1 MMKMTDAMQA
11 VLNRYPDALYVST
24 CGYISRD
31 FYNLQDTTNNFYM
44 LGSMGI
50 AAPVGL
56 GLALTHPEKTVVVLD
71 GDGSF
76 MMNLGIIAMITAE
89 QPQNLV
95 HVVLDNR
102 MYEST
107 GGQKPVQF
115 ENMVDVARAAG
126 YGHAVQV
133 RDESEFAK
141 LDGLEGLTFVQ
152 AMIAPRT
159 EKIGK
164 RIHWT
169 PQELVERFRL
179 EPQKG

>member
-1 MMKMTDAMQA
+1 MMKMTDVMQA

-31 FYNLQDTTNNFYM
+31 FFNLRDTEDNFYL
-44 LGSMGI
+44 LGSMGM

-56 GLALTHPEKTVVVLD
+56 GLALTHPERTVVVFD

-76 MMNLGIIAMITAE
+76 MMNLGAIAMVTAE
-89 QPQNLV
+89 RPNNLV

-115 ENMVDVARAAG
+115 ENMVDVAKAAG
-126 YGHAVQV
+126 YAHAV
-133 RDESEFAK
+133 RLGDESDFDK

-169 PQELVERFRL
+169 PQELVARFRL
-179 EPQKG
+179 AAQKG